1 MFNNQLKTILFISIL
16 TGLLLGIGQLIGGK
30 AGLTI
35 ALIFA
40 IGFNGLMYFFSHKI
54 VLFMYKAKE
63 ADKIKYKELYKTVK
77 EIADL
82 AAIPMP
88 KVYIIPTEQANAFA
102 SGRNPKNAIVACTEG
117 IMKLLTNEELKGVLA
132 HEISHVKNRDILIT
146 TIAATVAGVI
156 SYLGAMA
163 RWSAIFGFGS
173 DNDRGSNIIELLVI
187 GILTPLLALVIQ
199 LAISRSR
206 EYLADES
213 GAKLLGNGEPLA
225 RALEK
230 IEASV
235 KHNPMQFGNPTTSSL
250 FIANPFRS
258 ENLFALLS
266 THPATSKR
274 TAKLRS
280 MKL

>member
-40 IGFNGLMYFFSHKI
+40 VGFNGLMYFFSHKI

-63 ADKIKYKELYKTVK
+63 ADKTKYKELYKAVR

-82 AAIPMP
+82 AVIPMP

-117 IMKLLTNEELKGVLA
+117 IMKMLTHEELKGVLA

-163 RWSAIFGFGS
+163 RWSAIFGG
-173 DNDRGSNIIELLVI
+173 DDDRGSNVIELLVI

-235 KHNPMQFGNPTTSSL
+235 KHNPMQLGNPTTSSL
-250 FIANPFRS
+250 FIANPFKS
-258 ENLFALLS
+258 ENLFVLLS

-274 TAKLRS
+274 TAKLRA
-280 MKL
+280 MRF